1 MATPPLG
8 PQVPLGPEH
17 KRKPTPAQSHVR
29 RSSRKGHGPRLR
41 ELLPFVEIVGGF
53 IAITQV
59 ICELRGVPAR
69 VAAYYSVAAVALL
82 LVVAVGVM
90 YRQETLVRALGY
102 LNRVPTG
109 VVWIVAL
116 GATIALIVVLLR
128 PKDAWQA
135 WGRDL
140 SHVVRDCQQR
150 GAELSA
156 QATDPVG
163 QCIANGLSGDPLPP
177 LAESGLP
184 DTFDTFAQ
192 VARDVRAG
200 LIVFQNPELRKRL
213 NDWYGVDERFVGIGM
228 SQSTDDSA
236 AERVPEFLT
245 PNYNLQDDRVWLW
258 QLDPNKSEDMNL
270 PTSMLLQR
278 RPKNHTSLFATSD
291 KDVREKALKAPNPVI
306 RFALLPEDQQPTC
319 LARRERRRAFAS
331 ALDAMVDKK
340 VGDAAAYSGYSLS
353 SFPKKKALYVM
364 VFVPIHKDEVVRATW
379 TSILEHSSQW
389 IRDRDVCQPYAN

>member
-8 PQVPLGPEH
+8 PEVPLGPEH

-90 YRQETLVRALGY
+90 YRQKTVVSALGY

-116 GATIALIVVLLR
+116 GATIALIWVLIWVWVR
-128 PKDAWQA
+128 PKDAWEA

-140 SHVVRDCQQR
+140 SHVVRDCQHR

-156 QATDPVG
+156 GEVG
-163 QCIANGLSGDPLPP
+163 QCIATGLSGDLLPP

-184 DTFDTFAQ
+184 PGTFAQ

-200 LIVFQNPELRKRL
+200 LIVFQNPELTKRL
-213 NDWYGVDERFVGIGM
+213 NDWYGIDDRFVGIGM
-228 SQSTDDSA
+228 SQPTDDSA

-245 PNYNLQDDRVWLW
+245 PNYNLQDPRIWWW
-258 QLDPNKSEDMNL
+258 QLDPSKDMDS
-270 PTSMLLQR
+270 PISKVLQSH
-278 RPKNHTSLFATSD
+278 PKGINRLNLFADSD
-291 KDVREKALKAPNPVI
+291 TNVRKRAHAAPNGVPVI
-306 RFALLPEDQQPTC
+306 RFALLPEGQQPTC
-319 LARRERRRAFAS
+319 LAMPQRRRAFAS
-331 ALDAMVDKK
+331 ALDAMVDKT
-340 VGDAAAYSGYSLS
+340 VGDAAAYSGYSFR
-353 SFPKKKALYVM
+353 SFPKKTALYVM
-364 VFVPIHKDEVVRATW
+364 VFVPSHKEETVRATW

-389 IRDRDVCQPYAN
+389 IRDREVCQ

>member
-1 MATPPLG
+1 MATPSLG
-8 PQVPLGPEH
+8 PEVPHGAEH
-17 KRKPTPAQSHVR
+17 KRKATPAQSRVR
-29 RSSRKGHGPRLR
+29 RSSGNGHGPRLR

-90 YRQETLVRALGY
+90 YRQKTLVRALGY
-102 LNRVPTG
+102 LNRVPTV

-128 PKDAWQA
+128 PKDAWEA

-140 SHVVRDCQQR
+140 SHVVRDCQPR
-150 GAELSA
+150 GADLSGEDK
-156 QATDPVG
+156 DPAG
-163 QCIANGLSGDPLPP
+163 QCIATGLSGNPPPP
-177 LAESGLP
+177 LAERGLP
-184 DTFDTFAQ
+184 DTFAQ

-213 NDWYGVDERFVGIGM
+213 GDWYGVDDRFVGVGT
-228 SQSTDDSA
+228 SQPLFTDDYA

-245 PNYNLQDDRVWLW
+245 PNYNLQDDRVWWW
-258 QLDPNKSEDMNL
+258 QLDPSKPEDTSL
-270 PTSMLLQR
+270 PTAKLLQR
-278 RPKNHTSLFATSD
+278 QPKNHTSLFASSD
-291 KDVREKALKAPNPVI
+291 MEVRQKALTAPNPVI
-306 RFALLPEDQQPTC
+306 RFALLPEGQQPTC
-319 LARRERRRAFAS
+319 MALPQRRRAFAS
-331 ALDAMVDKK
+331 LLDAMVDKS
-340 VGDAAAYSGYSLS
+340 VGDAAAYSGYSLR

-389 IRDRDVCQPYAN
+389 IRDRDVCQ